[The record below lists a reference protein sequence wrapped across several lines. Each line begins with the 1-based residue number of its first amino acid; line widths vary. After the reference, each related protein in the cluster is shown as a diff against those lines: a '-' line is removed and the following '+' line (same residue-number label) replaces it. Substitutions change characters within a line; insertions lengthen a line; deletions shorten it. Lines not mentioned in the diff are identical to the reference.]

1 MSSVNAATNSN
12 KADTATA
19 VNGFDSSVRSLA
31 FALVLGASLVATQT
45 QAAGPNP
52 NPDCFR
58 PWTADTPLISYP
70 AKEPPYKIALV
81 NGFAGNDWRIQ
92 MIQSTKAWAA
102 RPENAKFIDEL
113 KVVSTGADVAAQIG
127 AIDNFIAAGF
137 DAITFIAVNPTA
149 FNAVVKRAKRAGT
162 VLVPFDN
169 ILDTDKV
176 FQVNQKQVEMEEIKS
191 RHVWGLLDGMGK
203 TKGIR
208 VLEVRGL
215 PGNSVDRDRSV
226 GMHNVFERDGVEI
239 VTVVGNWDTGTV
251 QKVVAD
257 ALATHGQFDAV
268 ISQHGTQ
275 GAINAFKDAGHP
287 MVPMG
292 VDGENGTR
300 RLAMDNGVPFMSATQ
315 APAMS
320 AVAMQGAIALL
331 QGNELPVLVSL
342 PINHVSS
349 EEAKEGTHYFP
360 DLPASFNTGTGYSAC
375 FEPLTPEELAKQTS
389 DNT

>member
-1 MSSVNAATNSN
+1 MPLN
-12 KADTATA
+12 KHFRNGLLGAIATA
-19 VNGFDSSVRSLA
+19 SVA
-31 FALVLGASLVATQT
+31 AVCIAGQA
-45 QAAGPNP
+45 QAAQPNP
-52 NPDCFR
+52 NPECFR
-58 PWTADTPLISYP
+58 PWEKDTPMISFP
-70 AKEPPYKIALV
+70 AKEPPYKLALV

-113 KVVSTGADVAAQIG
+113 KVVSTGADVAAQIS

-149 FNAVVKRAKRAGT
+149 FDAVIKRAKRAGT
-162 VLVPFDN
+162 ILVPFDN
-169 ILDTDKV
+169 VLDTDKV

-191 RHVWGLLDGMGK
+191 KHVWDVLEMSGK
-203 TKGIR
+203 TEGLR

-215 PGNSVDRDRSV
+215 AGNSVDRDRSV
-226 GMHNVFERDGVEI
+226 GMHNVFEREGVEI

-251 QKVVAD
+251 QKVTAD
-257 ALATHGQFDAV
+257 ALATHGKFDAV

-275 GAINAFKDAGHP
+275 GVINAFKDAGHP

-292 VDGENGTR
+292 LDGENGTR
-300 RLAMDNGVPFMSATQ
+300 RLAAQNKVPFMSATQ

-320 AVAMQGAIALL
+320 AVAMYGAITLL
-331 QGNELPVLVSL
+331 QGHELPVLVSL

-349 EEAKEGTHYFP
+349 ENAKEGVHYFA
-360 DLPASFNTGTGYSAC
+360 DLPASFNTGTGYPDC
-375 FEPLTPEELAKQTS
+375 FEPLSPDELANQSS
-389 DNT
+389 DNN